1 VSHRHGAKPWRSKIK
16 IKKLHNVYGSLSDLS
31 VSVVKFKEVVAMRF
45 LLTSLHVIVS
55 TILIAMVLLQ
65 KGKGADIG
73 AAFGG
78 ASNTVFGPRGAQSFL
93 AKLTTSAAI
102 VFMITSLFLAITS
115 SKKSSVMESVTP
127 PAQTQQSPVQLPPPG
142 AAPAQK

>member
-1 VSHRHGAKPWRSKIK
+1 
-16 IKKLHNVYGSLSDLS
+16 
-31 VSVVKFKEVVAMRF
+31 MRF
-45 LLTSLHVIVS
+45 LLTSLHVIMS

-93 AKLTTSAAI
+93 AKLTTTAAVI
-102 VFMITSLFLAITS
+102 FMITSFFLAITS
-115 SKKSSVMESVTP
+115 AKKSSVMESVTP
-127 PAQTQQSPVQLPPPG
+127 PAQSQQAPVQLPPP
-142 AAPAQK
+142 AAAPSAPAQK

>member
-1 VSHRHGAKPWRSKIK
+1 MRYLLVT
-16 IKKLHNVYGSLSDLS
+16 LHI
-31 VSVVKFKEVVAMRF
+31 
-45 LLTSLHVIVS
+45 IVS

-102 VFMITSLFLAITS
+102 IFMLTSFFLAVTS
-115 SKKSSVMESVTP
+115 AKKSSLMDTATP
-127 PAQTQQSPVQLPPPG
+127 PAQSQQQMPAPAAPPSASTP

>member
-1 VSHRHGAKPWRSKIK
+1 
-16 IKKLHNVYGSLSDLS
+16 
-31 VSVVKFKEVVAMRF
+31 MRF
-45 LLTSLHVIVS
+45 LLVSLHVIVS
-55 TILIAMVLLQ
+55 AILIGMVLLQ

-93 AKLTTSAAI
+93 AKLTTTAAI
-102 VFMITSLFLAITS
+102 IFMITSFFLAITS
-115 SKKSSVMESVTP
+115 VKKSSIMESVKP
-127 PAQTQQSPVQLPPPG
+127 EPVQQQMPAPAAPPSTP